1 MKKLLAIVAI
11 SAITGAFGQQLD
23 RSVRPSAA
31 PAPTINIKNSQVFT
45 LPNGITVVLS
55 ENHQLP
61 RVSVNLVMG
70 GTSKVEGD
78 KAGLNQLMGQLI
90 MSGTK
95 NKSKDQLD
103 SEIDN
108 IGATLNADGSSVYMS
123 CLTKHLPTGIS
134 LMKDVV
140 MNPLFPESEF
150 NRIKKQSESSLLS
163 TQSSPEEMSSNAEKK
178 VNFPNHP
185 NSNVMTSATLANI
198 TNEDVKEAFKSEF
211 TPDGAYLVIVGDIN
225 LEQAK
230 KLATDN
236 FGSWTGAKMYTAELA
251 DPAKVKG
258 NRVIFVNKPGAVQ
271 SVISVSFPLDI
282 KPGAPDQI
290 PLNVLNGI
298 LGGGGFGT
306 RLMQNLR
313 EDKAYTYGCYSD
325 VQVTREG
332 SWISASGSF
341 RNEVT
346 DSAIT
351 QMMYEF
357 EDISESLVTDDEL
370 SLTKSAMAGSFA
382 RSLENPQT
390 IARFA
395 LNIIRNKLPEDYYK
409 NYLRRLESVSKDD
422 VLEMSQKYF
431 KTGYNIIVVG
441 DESVLAKIEQ
451 FDSDG
456 VIEKLD
462 AFGNP
467 AIEMIPADISADAL
481 IDNYV
486 KAVTQATTP
495 KAIAKKLKGIKSVK
509 QEITMTSEAFPGEI
523 TAIDVFVAPNK
534 EAQSLS
540 MGKMQLQSSYYNGTK
555 GAQTSMQTGT
565 QEMTAEE
572 IAAKKKSYGLIPEMN
587 YKTSG
592 MEYSIKGIE
601 TLNGKQY
608 YVLESNDGETKK
620 KDYFDKTT
628 FLKYKTVSIT
638 TEDGQTMESERILS
652 DYKDVNG
659 ILFPHKFTQSISG
672 LNLSGEMKTIQV
684 NGSIDQK
691 MFQ

>member
-11 SAITGAFGQQLD
+11 SAITGAYGQQLD

-70 GTSKVEGD
+70 ATSKVEGD

-103 SEIDN
+103 TDIDN
-108 IGATLNADGSSVYMS
+108 IGATLNADGNSIYMS
-123 CLTKHLPTGIS
+123 CLTKHLPTAIS

-140 MNPLFPESEF
+140 MNPSFPESEF

-163 TQSSPEEMSSNAEKK
+163 VQSSPEEMSTNAEKK
-178 VNFPNHP
+178 INFPNHP

-198 TNEDVKEAFKSEF
+198 TNQDIMNEFKSVF

-236 FGSWTGAKMYTAELA
+236 FGSWTGPKMYKAELA

-271 SVISVSFPLDI
+271 SVISVTFPLDI

-298 LGGGGFGT
+298 LGGSGFGT

-351 QMMYEF
+351 QMMFEF
-357 EDISESLVTDDEL
+357 EDISESLVSDDEL

-390 IARFA
+390 VARFA

-431 KTGYNIIVVG
+431 KNGYNIIVVG
-441 DESVLAKIEQ
+441 DEAALEKIGK

-467 AIEMIPADISADAL
+467 AIEMIPADISADEL
-481 IDNYV
+481 INNYV

-509 QEITMTSEAFPGEI
+509 QEIAMTSDAFPGEL
-523 TAIDVFVAPNK
+523 TAVDVFVAPNK
-534 EAQSLS
+534 EAQTLS
-540 MGKMQLQSSYYNGTK
+540 MGKMQVQSSYYNGTK
-555 GAQTSMQTGT
+555 GAETSMQTGK
-565 QEMTAEE
+565 QEMTAEQL
-572 IAAKKKSYGLIPEMN
+572 AAKKKSVGLIPEMN

-608 YVLESNDGETKK
+608 YVLESNDGETQK
-620 KDYFDKTT
+620 KDYFDKVT
-628 FLKYKTVSIT
+628 FLKYKTVT
-638 TEDGQTMESERILS
+638 VTKRDGETFESERIMS

-659 ILFPHKFTQSISG
+659 ILFAHKFTQSISG
-672 LNLSGEMKTIQV
+672 LSLSGEMKSIQV
-684 NGSIDQK
+684 NGSIDSK
-691 MFQ
+691 MFE